1 MADNEKRLSSSE
13 AQEIPLETLP
23 PTQLPIA
30 GDSASEYDE
39 VSCTALRYF
48 ASFIN
53 IPRLYHGS
61 IRLTHRPTVLLLR
74 SG

>member
-1 MADNEKRLSSSE
+1 MADNEKRLSSE
-13 AQEIPLETLP
+13 THEIPLEPLP

-53 IPRLYHGS
+53 VHVS
-61 IRLTHRPTVLLLR
+61 ATHQ
-74 SG
+74 SD

>member
-1 MADNEKRLSSSE
+1 MADNEKRLSSSG
-13 AQEIPLETLP
+13 AQEIPLDPLP

-48 ASFIN
+48 ASSID
-53 IPRLYHGS
+53 ILRLH
-61 IRLTHRPTVLLLR
+61 
-74 SG
+74 